1 MPGRS
6 SRNTSKVAR
15 STRATAAV
23 ARLNERSE
31 GHRYLMVMTGDGKF
45 VLRERL
51 AGGDKD
57 VAEALPLDEFVRLID
72 ATGPQKAPR
81 VTKNDAAFAKQLIRK
96 T

>member
-1 MPGRS
+1 M
-6 SRNTSKVAR
+6 R

-31 GHRYLMVMTGDGKF
+31 GRRYIMVMTGDGRF

-51 AGGDKD
+51 DSGDKD
-57 VAEALPLDEFVRLID
+57 VVEALPLDDFVQRVN

-81 VTKNDAAFAKQLIRK
+81 QTKNDLAFARQLVRK
-96 T
+96 P